1 MRRQYLHLLKL
12 LSVWTGLALAG
23 QPAIGAHRRAELD
36 RPLTTTVGFQL
47 YRDYLI
53 VVQGSVGPLKGLNFL
68 LDTGTSPSVLTPR
81 LAERLHLNP
90 TSAVLAVL
98 SGNVQGGFATVPSLE
113 FGPVRAV
120 DLPVM
125 FADLSLLQ
133 SVLPIP
139 IDGVV
144 GLDVLGQS
152 ALGQSAFEIDYV
164 SRTLRFGPS
173 AAMRDSISS
182 AMPTFIPLQIKNGLA
197 VVDATVNHASAHLV
211 LDTGAATLVVFKPAP
226 SPAPNG
232 SAPAGPVPTGP
243 VPTGPAPTGLKPVS
257 APPLPRSLPEVEH
270 REISLA
276 SFSLGD
282 AEFGHE
288 PAFVVPNP
296 VDAGHDFDGL
306 MSPAAL
312 GIKRVAI
319 DLARGTLAF
328 TLE

>member
-12 LSVWTGLALAG
+12 LSVGTGLALAG
-23 QPAIGAHRRAELD
+23 QPAMGAHRRAGLD

-53 VVQGSVGPLKGLNFL
+53 VVQGSVGQLKGLNFL

-98 SGNVQGGFATVPSLE
+98 SGNVRSGFATVPSLE

-120 DLPVM
+120 NLPVM
-125 FADLSLLQ
+125 FADLSVLQ

-152 ALGQSAFEIDYV
+152 AFEIDYV
-164 SRTLRFGPS
+164 SRTLRFGPA
-173 AAMRDSISS
+173 AAMPNSFSIS
-182 AMPTFIPLQIKNGLA
+182 IPLQIENGLA

-312 GIKRVAI
+312 GIKRVAV

>member
-53 VVQGSVGPLKGLNFL
+53 VVHGSVGPLKGLNFL

-226 SPAPNG
+226 GPASTESAPNG
-232 SAPAGPVPTGP
+232 PKPVPAT
-243 VPTGPAPTGLKPVS
+243 
-257 APPLPRSLPEVEH
+257 PLPRSIGDVEH
-270 REISLA
+270 RRVSLA
-276 SFSLGD
+276 SFSLGQAD
-282 AEFGHE
+282 FGHE
-288 PAFVVPNP
+288 PAFMVPNP
-296 VDAGHDFDGL
+296 ADAGHAFDGL
-306 MSPAAL
+306 MSPTAL